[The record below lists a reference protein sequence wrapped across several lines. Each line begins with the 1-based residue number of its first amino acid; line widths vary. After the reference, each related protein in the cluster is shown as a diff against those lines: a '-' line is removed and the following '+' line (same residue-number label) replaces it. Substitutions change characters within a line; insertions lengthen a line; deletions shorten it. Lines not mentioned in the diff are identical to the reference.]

1 MKWSDKSNSF
11 RGMEQRETVFITV
24 VYIITMFFLM
34 SHKWQKKKKERNTS
48 QFFTNNA
55 MLHRYTARSIHVY
68 SFKKISRDTSQ
79 RSSKNRLVRAKFFLQ
94 KAPDL
99 IVRRSLQYTRT
110 FATYVT
116 IIGTQYTGRYI
127 FFPLSIGER
136 SYFNDI
142 IPARWFKTVLLR

>member
-79 RSSKNRLVRAKFFLQ
+79 RSSKNRLVRAKFFYKKLRILLCV
-94 KAPDL
+94 AVCDIREL
-99 IVRRSLQYTRT
+99 SRRTSQLLAR
-110 FATYVT
+110 
-116 IIGTQYTGRYI
+116 
-127 FFPLSIGER
+127 
-136 SYFNDI
+136 N
-142 IPARWFKTVLLR
+142 IPAGIYFFH